1 MIDIFK
7 ISFQKRKCQ
16 TISVEVKKSQHK
28 YVVGPRHTNIQE
40 ILANTGVSVEVPDLN
55 SPSETI
61 TLRGEQ
67 EKLGQAL
74 TEVYSKVRRKFCA
87 DLSVRS

>member
-1 MIDIFK
+1 M
-7 ISFQKRKCQ
+7 
-16 TISVEVKKSQHK
+16 EVKKSQHK
-28 YVVGPRHTNIQE
+28 YVVGPRHAHIQE
-40 ILANTGVSVEVPDLN
+40 ILATTGVSVEVPDLN

-74 TEVYSKVRRKFCA
+74 TEVYSKVSRRFT
-87 DLSVRS
+87 LT